1 MWHDMSMPHPSIFKN
16 ATAEWSTPPALF
28 KSLDRI
34 FHFELDVCAT
44 PENAKCSLFFTKE
57 QDGRKQDWR
66 QLRCFCNPPYGR
78 QIGPWVKKSWEASQ
92 AGALVVCLLPCRTDT
107 VWFHDYVQ
115 YRAEIHFLRGRIIF
129 GEAKHNAPFASMIA
143 IYGKRDNRRLRSC
156 QQCGNFFVARADAK
170 TCSNACRQAAY
181 RRVTNLELSVTATN
195 KTFAAKF

>member
-1 MWHDMSMPHPSIFKN
+1 MRQNMSISNLAIFSS
-16 ATAEWSTPPALF
+16 ATAEWATPPALF
-28 KSLDRI
+28 ASLDRI

-44 PENAKCSLFFTKE
+44 PENAKCPVFFTKE

-78 QIGPWVKKSWEASQ
+78 QIGPWVKKSYEASQ
-92 AGALVVCLLPCRTDT
+92 AGALVCRTDT
-107 VWFHDYVQ
+107 AWFHDYVK

-143 IYGKRDNRRLRSC
+143 IYGKRDNRRLRFC

-170 TCSNACRQAAY
+170 TCSNACRQATGAL
-181 RRVTNLELSVTATN
+181 RISS
-195 KTFAAKF
+195 